1 MSSNTKLMAGLMLL
15 TLIASGCTGGSS
27 SSEEESSTQAIA
39 VQEFNAFPSPTP
51 SDQITRFEMR
61 VENLGDAEVQ
71 NLSARLYNPP
81 FATGSGQPK
90 TWRNSSGGAVSV
102 DQRTLAFGNMRSGT
116 EQTPAVPKTRTAQ
129 FTSPNLNQNRDV
141 SYTYRSTLSYVYQTD
156 AETEVQVID
165 SNRYRQQGSP
175 SGSATITNSDG
186 PIKLEVRT
194 PTPFVIYDQQD
205 PTKKVCL
212 IARNKGTGTPF
223 DYTSVDYSEEEGFN
237 LSQLQETDNLNS
249 VIIEAQNVGGVT
261 LEAQDN
267 KFNDNDNVLRT
278 DILGGKG
285 IGCFQIDLGQTSGSI
300 QRTLP
305 LEFTAYY
312 GYKQSEST
320 NILVEGTGQ
329 EDSDTPGA
337 PGSGDE
343 DESGSV
349 YVYDGPTEQ
358 RTAAAGALGL
368 DSDEANDDQT
378 CQYLNDNED
387 ELADVDTNDDGDGDT
402 SPFDAYCEE
411 Q

>member
-1 MSSNTKLMAGLMLL
+1 MAGLMLL

-81 FATGSGQPK
+81 FATDSGQPK
-90 TWRNSSGGAVSV
+90 TWRDSSGEAVSTGE
-102 DQRTLAFGNMRSGT
+102 RTLTFGNMRSGT

-175 SGSATITNSDG
+175 SGSATITNGDG

-212 IARNKGTGTPF
+212 IARNKGSGTPF
-223 DYTSVDYSEEEGFN
+223 DYTSVDYSEDEGFN
-237 LSQLQETDNLNS
+237 VSQLQETDNLNS
-249 VIIEAQNVGGVT
+249 VIIEAQNVGSVT
-261 LEAQDN
+261 LEAQDDN
-267 KFNDNDNVLRT
+267 KFNDNDNVLKT

-337 PGSGDE
+337 PSSG
-343 DESGSV
+343 
-349 YVYDGPTEQ
+349 
-358 RTAAAGALGL
+358 
-368 DSDEANDDQT
+368 
-378 CQYLNDNED
+378 
-387 ELADVDTNDDGDGDT
+387 DGDGD
-402 SPFDAYCEE
+402 DENQNNEE
-411 Q
+411 SDTYAGGEEPDEGTPEE